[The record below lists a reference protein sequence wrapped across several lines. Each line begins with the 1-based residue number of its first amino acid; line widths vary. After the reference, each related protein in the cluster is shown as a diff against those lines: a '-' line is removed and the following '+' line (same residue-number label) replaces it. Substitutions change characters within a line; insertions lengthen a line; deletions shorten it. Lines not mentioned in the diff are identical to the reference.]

1 MAVVILAEI
10 LTNDYANKPA
20 SILFKIIL
28 LAANIIFGQTLKLPF
43 YFGGTD
49 ILPHLHWIETLL
61 ANQHV
66 TPELGSYQYFPL
78 YHIFNAIGQLLTN
91 LDLQTAYFAIIG
103 LSFLSSIFFV
113 YLITYKV
120 TNCPVKSL
128 VTALVY
134 SLSSEALFAGMSM
147 VTRVMSYV
155 IFLVMFYLLISKKQD
170 NLRKNILALS
180 LIIPLVF
187 MHQITLVQEVIILGV
202 FFLMEL
208 LIYHRNKLF
217 GIVCVFRPKST
228 TDSGANLPVI
238 PGQIDQ

>member
-1 MAVVILAEI
+1 M
-10 LTNDYANKPA
+10 
-20 SILFKIIL
+20 
-28 LAANIIFGQTLKLPF
+28 
-43 YFGGTD
+43 
-49 ILPHLHWIETLL
+49 
-61 ANQHV
+61 
-66 TPELGSYQYFPL
+66 GSYQYFPL

-217 GIVCVFRPKST
+217 GIVFPIIFTVSFIAYWIYVAGPFFDGVLNTIIST
-228 TDSGANLPVI
+228 TEAAVI
-238 PGQIDQ
+238 PETLPDSPIYKTFTGNLEATIFAFLRLSALFFSW